1 MPLISSRDK
10 EPGGRIMNFR
20 MAARILL
27 LLACPAA
34 LSGCTLVQL
43 RSETR
48 EFYDATVLAGRV
60 SVSGDWRGP
69 VIVAAVTNAQGRRV
83 IAHQTLLH
91 EPGSF
96 ELIVPDGVYSLV
108 AYGDADGNGLP
119 DDENPAGI
127 LPSSVTV
134 EGSRLISLLDFMLA
148 ESMVDSVRRAL
159 PRDRGGPRPLH
170 STQIGAIADLSAPA
184 FSAEHGRQGYWS
196 PLETFRSTGGNIYFT
211 EPYDPGRIPVLFVH
225 GASGSAQDWRT
236 FLETLDRSRYQAW
249 IFQYPSGAP
258 LESMAYLLYWKL
270 LNAQLR
276 YRFERLHIVAHS
288 MGGLVVRRFLVDHGA
303 QFPQI
308 SQFVTISTPW
318 GGAALA
324 TVGVEH
330 SPAVVPSWRDMQP
343 KGVFLKRL
351 FERPMPEWISH
362 SLLFG
367 HRAGLNLVR
376 SGSDGTVTLA
386 SQLRH
391 EAQVAARVI
400 LGFNED
406 HVSILSAPQVIQHVA
421 RLLDAHV
428 GGRVSEGGRLQIA
441 LSFPDERRAGG
452 VPVLELSRSPDGAS
466 AAESSLDPVMYPIPA
481 TDGPHE
487 VGELEPGTYELRL
500 SVPGF
505 RTIPERAYAEVAKS
519 GLVRVTFDLAPA
531 AALAGSV
538 APATNAITHPA
549 GSYFS
554 SEHILSIREI
564 ALEGAGQRRS
574 LVPRRPERNSH
585 GGKELRP
592 GDDAVGTVF
601 RFVDLPAGD
610 YVLRI
615 TADGY
620 LPHESHHDVEPG
632 VVTPDVPITLW
643 PCERRRRDHASA
655 TTPHAQ
661 INESAAR
668 SCRTGNPPPS
678 CTPRSPHRAR
688 TRSESRRTLAQARLL
703 PPARRSPCTSA

>member
-1 MPLISSRDK
+1 
-10 EPGGRIMNFR
+10 MNFR

-27 LLACPAA
+27 LLACQAAA

-48 EFYDATVLAGRV
+48 EFYGATVLAGRV
-60 SVSGDWRGP
+60 SVTGDWRGP

-91 EPGSF
+91 EPGSY
-96 ELIVPDGVYSLV
+96 ELIVPDGVYSLIT
-108 AYGDADGNGLP
+108 YGDADGNGLP
-119 DDENPAGI
+119 DDEDPGGI

-134 EGSRLISLLDFMLA
+134 EGSRLISLLDFPL
-148 ESMVDSVRRAL
+148 STSTVDSVRRAL
-159 PRDRGGPRPLH
+159 PRDRGRSRPQH

-196 PLETFRSTGGNIYFT
+196 PLETFRSTGGNIYFV
-211 EPYDPGRIPVLFVH
+211 EPYDPRRIPVLFVH

-276 YRFERLHIVAHS
+276 YRFERLHVVAHS

-308 SQFVTISTPW
+308 SQFITISTPW

-343 KGVFLKRL
+343 EGLFMKRL
-351 FERPMPEWISH
+351 FERPMPGWISH

-367 HRAGLNLVR
+367 HRSGVSLVR

-391 EAQVAARVI
+391 EAQAAARVV

-421 RLLDAHV
+421 RLLDA
-428 GGRVSEGGRLQIA
+428 
-441 LSFPDERRAGG
+441 D
-452 VPVLELSRSPDGAS
+452 LSRQ
-466 AAESSLDPVMYPIPA
+466 
-481 TDGPHE
+481 
-487 VGELEPGTYELRL
+487 
-500 SVPGF
+500 
-505 RTIPERAYAEVAKS
+505 S

-549 GSYFS
+549 GSYLG
-554 SEHILSIREI
+554 SEHILNIREI
-564 ALEGAGQRRS
+564 ALEGAGHRRS

-620 LPHESHHDVEPG
+620 LPHESHHHVEPG
-632 VVTPDVPITLW
+632 VVTPDVPIILR
-643 PCERRRRDHASA
+643 PCESRLAHTSE
-655 TTPHAQ
+655 TTPQ
-661 INESAAR
+661 TRINESAAR
-668 SCRTGNPPPS
+668 SCPTENRPPS
-678 CTPRSPHRAR
+678 CTPRSQHRAR
-688 TRSESRRTLAQARLL
+688 TRSESRRTRVQVRLL
-703 PPARRSPCTSA
+703 PPARRSPCTSV